1 MKRKKENGTPKGSPT
16 EREVKWKVE
25 NKQFSVFRFP
35 FSVLLVLFLSLEAFP
50 LLAQSIGNVQMDEA
64 NLYAMTKQMGQ
75 FIRRF
80 NYEEDQFGNQIN
92 PKDPSYRNTEKRRQ
106 SMAILFDQQ
115 TYGNQPDLQR
125 YFIEDVTSNDST
137 FMTFLGGRWYSEVS
151 ASFKY
156 KGKNVSIIMILGVEK
171 EGLGSK
177 WVLNNIYFSEFNK
190 LFPTGEIAE
199 KEKHFLHPM
208 SHELDFMNIYKI
220 FKEPEVIE
228 YYASKR
234 FEPDYLTLFF
244 YEIKKGNLVFQEVES
259 VKFHVFQI
267 KDWYFEVSWFNRM
280 GSNSGWLI
288 SNLIYIS
295 EKEKKDLIKFYE
307 P

>member
-1 MKRKKENGTPKGSPT
+1 MSKK
-16 EREVKWKVE
+16 
-25 NKQFSVFRFP
+25 
-35 FSVLLVLFLSLEAFP
+35 LLILVLALCFGIAPMS
-50 LLAQSIGNVQMDEA
+50 AQSLGDVQFDEA

-80 NYEEDQFGNQIN
+80 NYEEDQFGYKIN
-92 PKDPSYRNTEKRRQ
+92 PKDPSYRNKAKRQQ
-106 SMAILFDQQ
+106 SLAILFDQE

-125 YFIEDVTSNDST
+125 FFIEDVTTTDST

-151 ASFKY
+151 ATFKY
-156 KGKNVSIIMILGVEK
+156 KGKDANVIMILGVEQ

-190 LFPTGEIAE
+190 LFPTGEMAE
-199 KEKHFLHPM
+199 REKHFLHPM

-228 YYASKR
+228 YYASKS

-244 YEIKKGNLVFQEVES
+244 YEIKKGNLIFQNVET

-267 KDWYFEVSWFNRM
+267 KDWYFEVSWFNRS
-280 GSNSGWLI
+280 GSNAGWLI
-288 SNLIYIS
+288 SNLIYIP
-295 EKEKKDLIKFYE
+295 EKDKKDLIKFYE

>member
-1 MKRKKENGTPKGSPT
+1 MRSKKIEVRSKKT
-16 EREVKWKVE
+16 EGRI
-25 NKQFSVFRFP
+25 FST
-35 FSVLLVLFLSLEAFP
+35 LLVLFLIFSFGTTP
-50 LLAQSIGNVQMDEA
+50 MMAQSIGNVQMDEA

-106 SMAILFDQQ
+106 SLAILFDQQ
-115 TYGNQPDLQR
+115 TYGSQPDLQR

-199 KEKHFLHPM
+199 REKHFLHPM

-228 YYASKR
+228 YYASKN

-295 EKEKKDLIKFYE
+295 EKEKKDLIKFYD

>member
-1 MKRKKENGTPKGSPT
+1 MAAPM
-16 EREVKWKVE
+16 
-25 NKQFSVFRFP
+25 Q
-35 FSVLLVLFLSLEAFP
+35 
-50 LLAQSIGNVQMDEA
+50 AQSLGDVQFDEA

-80 NYEEDQFGNQIN
+80 NYEEDQFGYKIN
-92 PKDPSYRNTEKRRQ
+92 PKDPSYRNKDKRQQ
-106 SMAILFDQQ
+106 SLAILFDQE

-125 YFIEDVTSNDST
+125 FFIEDVTTTDST

-151 ASFKY
+151 ATFKY
-156 KGKNVSIIMILGVEK
+156 KGKDANVIMILGVEQ

-190 LFPTGEIAE
+190 LFPNGEMAE

-228 YYASKR
+228 YYASKS

-244 YEIKKGNLVFQEVES
+244 YEIKRGNLIFQNVET

-267 KDWYFEVSWFNRM
+267 KDWYFEVSWFNRS
-280 GSNSGWLI
+280 GSNAGWLI
-288 SNLIYIS
+288 SNLIYIP
-295 EKEKKDLIKFYE
+295 EKDKKDLIKFYE

>member
-1 MKRKKENGTPKGSPT
+1 MRSKKQKVRNKKT
-16 EREVKWKVE
+16 EDRR
-25 NKQFSVFRFP
+25 FSA
-35 FSVLLVLFLSLEAFP
+35 LLVFALLLSFTAVP
-50 LLAQSIGNVQMDEA
+50 VSAQNIGNVQMDEA

-80 NYEEDQFGNQIN
+80 NYEEDQFGYQIN
-92 PKDPSYRNTEKRRQ
+92 PKDPSYRSTEKRRQ
-106 SMAILFDQQ
+106 SLAILFDQQ
-115 TYGNQPDLQR
+115 TYGNQPDLQKF
-125 YFIEDVTSNDST
+125 FIEDVTANDST

-151 ASFKY
+151 ATFKY
-156 KGKNVSIIMILGVEK
+156 KGEPVNIIMIFGVEK

-177 WVLNNIYFSEFNK
+177 WVLNNIYFTEYKK
-190 LFPTGEIAE
+190 LFPTGDITE

-228 YYASKR
+228 YYASKS

-244 YEIKKGNLVFQEVES
+244 YEVKRGNLVFQNVDT

-267 KDWYFEVSWFNRM
+267 KDWYFEVSWFNRS
-280 GSNSGWLI
+280 GSNAGWLI
-288 SNLIYIS
+288 SNLIYTP
-295 EKEKKDLIKFYE
+295 EKEKKDLLKFYE

>member
-1 MKRKKENGTPKGSPT
+1 MSRQKTEGRRQKTEGGS
-16 EREVKWKVE
+16 
-25 NKQFSVFRFP
+25 FST
-35 FSVLLVLFLSLEAFP
+35 LLILFLSVCFVIP
-50 LLAQSIGNVQMDEA
+50 GKAQSIGNVQFDEA

-80 NYEEDQFGNQIN
+80 NYEEDQFGYKIN
-92 PKDPSYRNTEKRRQ
+92 PKDPAYRNTEKRRQ

-115 TYGNQPDLQR
+115 TYGSQPELQQF
-125 YFIEDVTSNDST
+125 FIEDVTSNDST

-151 ASFKY
+151 ATFKY
-156 KGKNVSIIMILGVEK
+156 KGKPVNIIMILGVEQ

-190 LFPTGEIAE
+190 LFPTGEITE

-228 YYASKR
+228 YYASKS

-244 YEIKKGNLVFQEVES
+244 YEIKRGNLVFEQVDT

-267 KDWYFEVSWFNRM
+267 KDWSFEVSWFNRS
-280 GSNSGWLI
+280 GSNAGWLI
-288 SNLIYIS
+288 SNLMYIP

>member
-1 MKRKKENGTPKGSPT
+1 MRRQKIEDRRQKT
-16 EREVKWKVE
+16 EGGI
-25 NKQFSVFRFP
+25 FS
-35 FSVLLVLFLSLEAFP
+35 SLLLLFLAFCFGITP
-50 LLAQSIGNVQMDEA
+50 IKAQSIGDVQMDEA
-64 NLYAMTKQMGQ
+64 NLYAMNKQMGQ

-80 NYEEDQFGNQIN
+80 NYEEDQFGYKIN
-92 PKDPSYRNTEKRRQ
+92 PKSPDYRNNQKRQQ
-106 SMAILFDQQ
+106 SLGILFDQE

-125 YFIEDVTSNDST
+125 FFIEDVTATDST

-151 ASFKY
+151 ATFKY
-156 KGKNVSIIMILGVEK
+156 NGKSVNLIMILGVEQ

-190 LFPTGEIAE
+190 LFPTGEITE

-220 FKEPEVIE
+220 FKEPEIIE

-244 YEIKKGNLVFQEVES
+244 YEIKKGNLIFQHVDS

-267 KDWYFEVSWFNRM
+267 KLGYFEVSWFNRN
-280 GSNSGWLI
+280 GSNAGWLI
-288 SNLIYIS
+288 SNLIYLP
-295 EKEKKDLIKFYE
+295 EKDKKDLIKFYE